1 MPHHAHMLFS
11 IPPKY
16 AVSQVVGFI
25 KGESAFH
32 LAKVYGERKRNFVRA
47 TLLGPESLSRTR
59 PGATRTQS
67 RLLPQSAEE
76 DQRPEQIDLWR

>member
-32 LAKVYGERKRNFVRA
+32 LAKVYGERKRNFVRQRFWA
-47 TLLGPESLSRTR
+47 PSLFRERGRVRRGRNPAYFRNQPKKTRGLSR
-59 PGATRTQS
+59 
-67 RLLPQSAEE
+67 
-76 DQRPEQIDLWR
+76 